1 MVEKLAKGGVNVP
14 DNEDMTTWKDG
25 FSTAAIIPTFLS
37 SKEFLIHKQQSPYL
51 TNRH

>member
-1 MVEKLAKGGVNVP
+1 MAEKLAKGDVNVA
-14 DNEDMTTWKDG
+14 DNEDNTILKDG

>member
-1 MVEKLAKGGVNVP
+1 MTEKLAKGDVSII
-14 DNEDMTTWKDG
+14 DNEDMTTLKDG